1 MGIPI
6 PVEAKLD
13 ERSATAAANRA
24 ERVFAEAGKKAG
36 QQFSSGFNV
45 DGVEQDLK
53 KIGDKASDS
62 YDRARDA
69 AGKLRAEEEKLQALR
84 ERGARNDQVVAQ
96 AERVEKARRAEVR
109 AIRDAT
115 NAYEEYERAA
125 ESAGRQSGESFTSGL
140 SGARAGAATAG
151 AGWAD
156 SFAGGFA
163 GSSAL
168 GNLPVSLMKGGI
180 WVTAGILAGKLFG
193 NAVADGMATLQM
205 QDVFQGRMGLDE
217 ASMAQYA
224 NAAGAAFANNWG
236 ASVADNLA
244 TAQVALQAGIID
256 TGATEAE
263 VQSVIEQLQGMAM
276 VTDATAAELSRSVTT
291 MMRTGMAGSVS
302 EASDIIVAGFQNG
315 LDVSGDW
322 LDTINEYST
331 QFRKLGLDA
340 GQVLTLLSQGMEG
353 GARDTDK
360 VADSLKEFS
369 IRAIDGSKATREGFE
384 ALGFNADEMGR
395 RFAAGGDQA
404 SVALS
409 AVLTALRN
417 IEDPMQQGLI
427 WTRLFG
433 TQFEDMGDAINQ
445 FDLSSVSTEFRNL
458 EGTSADS
465 TKTATDNFKSEWET
479 ATRTVGQYFAD
490 LKTSLADW
498 ATSLPIIRDIPNA
511 ITNMFGGGP
520 QLTSGAP
527 GVPAI
532 VAPTTTPGG
541 VQGPGIVTGGPAVAP
556 PGGGNAVQ
564 NPLLAPYTPG
574 GLPAPTVVTPASP
587 SAPVQGPQIPIL
599 TDAQAEAQKE
609 AEKAAGAGGSL
620 PAAPVL
626 PMQYAPTAGLPSNVA
641 SAQARIDELRHTL
654 AEKQARV
661 QQLESGN
668 LGTAEDNQKARNEV
682 VKAEQDLAQAERS
695 MHDTRMKSLE
705 SQTKQLQQ
713 VDSSMS
719 ELGAALD
726 SDFGISK
733 GLPGLVDNLVRAI
746 GAIAAAPLTGPLSAI
761 ASAHGDEGSGLM
773 GMLASTGALGSRFMP
788 GRSSVG
794 GGYGYAPM
802 GGSGGAPTEAQVKQ
816 IAAAFGLS
824 VTSEDRPGDP
834 GYHGQGMAL
843 DIGIPGMSTND
854 PRKAAFAQYMAQNFG
869 GSLKELIYN
878 DPNFTGPNIN
888 NGQPHQYSPGTMAD
902 HRDHVHVAAAW
913 GSGAASPI
921 SSSASGGGPVPVNVV
936 NGSTML
942 SGFNWD
948 AVAAKESSGNWQ
960 NADTGNNGHYG
971 GLQFSPSTWNAFGG
985 QEFAPMPHLATR
997 EQQMAVADRTAFTG
1011 YNGTS
1016 PQGLGA
1022 WEVITNGSTAADGI
1036 TVNSRPPF
1044 GGGGGLLPGAGMP
1057 QSAVFGGGIPGLP
1070 AVGSGGGAA
1079 GQPLGSP
1086 YPGQGGGEGGIGL
1099 GGMAL
1104 DGIMAATSGLDMMA
1118 PGAGAAA
1125 KIGIQLA
1132 NRTAKYAGQ
1141 VAGIATEGVL
1151 QTFDV
1156 SGGNPKA
1163 SLGNSWFGKLIGGIA
1178 GAAPAIPNVA
1188 GKAAAPPN
1196 PNDPNAAAQGQG
1208 GNTIN
1213 QNVTLNNNHAT
1224 EDMAGNQAVR
1234 ELGAMYS
1241 APGVQ

>member
-384 ALGFNADEMGR
+384 ALGFNADEVGR

-609 AEKAAGAGGSL
+609 AEKAAGGGGSL

-761 ASAHGDEGSGLM
+761 ASAHGDEGSGMM
-773 GMLASTGALGSRFMP
+773 GMLASSGALGSRFVPSSGVSASSMGPPMLQSGYGGGVYPGDAALLANVPAGQYTQSARGDLTQGLADCSSAVEDLVNLMDGRPTEGASMWTGNAADWLTSRGFMP
-788 GRSSVG
+788 GSMPGAFNVGFNSGHMQATLPGGTPFNWGSDASAARGGVG
-794 GGYGYAPM
+794 GTGAFDPSFTDHYYRPVTAAP
-802 GGSGGAPTEAQVKQ
+802 SIAP
-816 IAAAFGLS
+816 GL
-824 VTSEDRPGDP
+824 
-834 GYHGQGMAL
+834 
-843 DIGIPGMSTND
+843 
-854 PRKAAFAQYMAQNFG
+854 
-869 GSLKELIYN
+869 
-878 DPNFTGPNIN
+878 
-888 NGQPHQYSPGTMAD
+888 YSPASVSPGLTNPGRPLPAL
-902 HRDHVHVAAAW
+902 
-913 GSGAASPI
+913 GSMPG
-921 SSSASGGGPVPVNVV
+921 GGGP
-936 NGSTML
+936 
-942 SGFNWD
+942 
-948 AVAAKESSGNWQ
+948 
-960 NADTGNNGHYG
+960 
-971 GLQFSPSTWNAFGG
+971 
-985 QEFAPMPHLATR
+985 
-997 EQQMAVADRTAFTG
+997 
-1011 YNGTS
+1011 
-1016 PQGLGA
+1016 LG
-1022 WEVITNGSTAADGI
+1022 
-1036 TVNSRPPF
+1036 
-1044 GGGGGLLPGAGMP
+1044 LPGVGMP
-1057 QSAVFGGGIPGLP
+1057 QSFGPGANMGGS
-1070 AVGSGGGAA
+1070 A
-1079 GQPLGSP
+1079 
-1086 YPGQGGGEGGIGL
+1086 YPGQGGEGGIGL
-1099 GGMAL
+1099 GGMAM

>member
-36 QQFSSGFNV
+36 QQFSSGFKV

-125 ESAGRQSGESFTSGL
+125 ESAGRQGGQNFLSGL
-140 SGARAGAATAG
+140 SGAGAATSG
-151 AGWAD
+151 QDMAD
-156 SFAGGFA
+156 EFAGGFA
-163 GSSAL
+163 SSSAL
-168 GNLPVSLMKGGI
+168 MRLGAVGGPI
-180 WVTAGILAGKLFG
+180 GLALAGLATLG
-193 NAVADGMATLQM
+193 VLAGRELAQGISEGMATLQM

-609 AEKAAGAGGSL
+609 AEKAAGGGGSL

-626 PMQYAPTAGLPSNVA
+626 PMQYTPTAGLPTNVT

-794 GGYGYAPM
+794 GGYGMPVGGGQPYGLPAGTDTGGYGSSGAVFPAWVHQLEQTFGVRASTYSGHQEDNRNEPGYAPNA
-802 GGSGGAPTEAQVKQ
+802 GGQNRGIDWSGPVDAMQRFADYLAQIPGALEQVIWQNPNTGQSTE
-816 IAAAFGLS
+816 IAGG
-824 VTSEDRPGDP
+824 RPQP
-834 GYHGQGMAL
+834 GYFSGDLAG
-843 DIGIPGMSTND
+843 
-854 PRKAAFAQYMAQNFG
+854 
-869 GSLKELIYN
+869 
-878 DPNFTGPNIN
+878 
-888 NGQPHQYSPGTMAD
+888 
-902 HRDHVHVAAAW
+902 HRDHVHTRQSMAIPTP
-913 GSGAASPI
+913 GGAPMGADWL
-921 SSSASGGGPVPVNVV
+921 A
-936 NGSTML
+936 M
-942 SGFNWD
+942 
-948 AVAAKESSGNWQ
+948 AQAESSGNWQ
-960 NADTGNNGHYG
+960 ANTGNGFYG
-971 GLQFSPSTWNAFGG
+971 GLQFLPSTWDAYGG
-985 QEFAPMPHLATR
+985 QQYAPRADLASP
-997 EQQMAVADRTAFTG
+997 QQQIAVAENTLAG
-1011 YNGTS
+1011 
-1016 PQGLGA
+1016 QGPGA
-1022 WEVITNGSTAADGI
+1022 WPNTFVPA
-1036 TVNSRPPF
+1036 
-1044 GGGGGLLPGAGMP
+1044 GGGSLMPGAGMP
-1057 QSAVFGGGIPGLP
+1057 QGVGMGAGIPGLP
-1070 AVGSGGGAA
+1070 AVNGVGGAA
-1079 GQPLGSP
+1079 GQPLGSA